1 MLHDRSNLI
10 LIGYI
15 PILSISNSNKL
26 ESRIGNNDARFDK
39 WNDKKI
45 GGKLTWVVFL
55 KWPNI

>member
-55 KWPNI
+55 K